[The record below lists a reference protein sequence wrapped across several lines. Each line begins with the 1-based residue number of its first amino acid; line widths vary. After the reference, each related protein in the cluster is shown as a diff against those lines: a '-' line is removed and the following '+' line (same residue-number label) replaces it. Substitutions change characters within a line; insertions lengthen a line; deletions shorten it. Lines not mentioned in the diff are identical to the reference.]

1 MAIMSLQQIDVGYGG
16 EPVLKNV
23 CLQIDKGDRLCLV
36 GRNGSGKSTLLQ
48 VIAGELK
55 PESGERSVPQGV
67 RCARLIQHVPRDMHG
82 TVFDVVARGLG
93 RAGESLGAY
102 HSLHDTGNLEDPA
115 VQERLASLQHTLDET
130 HAWSYQPVIDET
142 LSLMGLDGQADFDA
156 LSSGMKRRVLLA
168 RCLVTQPDIL
178 ILDEPTNH
186 LDLQAIMWL
195 EDFLADYRG
204 TLLLVSHD
212 RTFVRKTARGIID
225 IDRMRVARYDCDF
238 DTYLHRKQQD
248 VAAELR
254 QNELF
259 DKRLAQEEV
268 WIRKGIQARRTRNE
282 GRVRRLKELRNQ
294 RSDRREQVGN
304 VRLQTQDTRATGRKV
319 IELKHVTFAYEGG
332 QPIVSDLST
341 TLMRGD
347 RVGII
352 GPNGVGKT
360 TLIKLLLGQLE
371 PQQGTIQHGTHLE
384 PAYFDQLHAM
394 LDLDKTVQEN
404 VSPGSDTVRVN
415 GQARNVIGYLA
426 DFLFTPVQIRAKV
439 ENLSGGERNRLLL
452 ARLLAQPA
460 NVLVLDEPTNDLD
473 VETLELLEDMLLD
486 FQGTVLLVSHDR
498 TFLNNVVTS
507 TLAFDPDGQIREY
520 AGGYDDYLLQS
531 SHVSPKGESKARAR
545 AAKTPKEKRD
555 KPKDA
560 QEGTQK
566 PKKLTW
572 KETEELKALPA
583 RIEAMEGEV
592 SELHAKLAH
601 PSFYRTTPV
610 SDVAQITQKTRDLEA
625 ALQAAYTRWEDLE
638 SRQS

>member
-1 MAIMSLQQIDVGYGG
+1 MSLQQMTIGYGG

-55 PESGERSVPQGV
+55 PESGERSVQQGV
-67 RCARLIQHVPRDMHG
+67 RIARLIQQVPRDMHG

-93 RAGESLGAY
+93 KAGESLSAY
-102 HSLHDTGNLEDPA
+102 HSLHDTGNLEDPD
-115 VQERLASLQHTLDET
+115 VLDRLATLQHVLDDT
-130 HAWSYQPVIDET
+130 HAWSYQPVIEET

-168 RCLVTQPDIL
+168 RSLVTQPDIL

-186 LDLQAIMWL
+186 LDLKAIVWL
-195 EDFLADYRG
+195 ETFLADYRG
-204 TLLLVSHD
+204 TLLVVSHD
-212 RTFVRKTARGIID
+212 RTFVRKTVKGILD
-225 IDRMRVARYDCDF
+225 IDRMQVARYDCDF
-238 DTYLHRKQQD
+238 DTYLQRKQQD
-248 VAAELR
+248 IAAELR

-268 WIRKGIQARRTRNE
+268 WIRRGIQARRTRNE
-282 GRVRRLKELRNQ
+282 GRVRRLKDMRGQ
-294 RSDRREQVGN
+294 RRERREQIGN

-319 IELKHVTFAYEGG
+319 IELKRVTFGYDNCD
-332 QPIVSDLST
+332 PIIRDFST

-347 RVGII
+347 RIGII

-384 PAYFDQLHAM
+384 PAYFDQLHAT

-415 GQARNVIGYLA
+415 DQARNVIGYLA
-426 DFLFTPVQIRAKV
+426 DFLFTPAQIRAKV

-473 VETLELLEDMLLD
+473 VETLELLEEMLLD

-498 TFLNNVVTS
+498 SFLNNVVTS
-507 TLAFDPDGQIREY
+507 TLAFDPDGRIREY
-520 AGGYDDYLLQS
+520 AGGYDDYLVQS
-531 SHVSPKGESKARAR
+531 SHQVAQTPPKARPESKA
-545 AAKTPKEKRD
+545 PKEKRD
-555 KPKDA
+555 KPKDPL
-560 QEGTQK
+560 K

-572 KETEELKALPA
+572 KETQELKDLPA
-583 RIEAMEGEV
+583 SIEAMEGELG
-592 SELHAKLAH
+592 ELHTQLAH
-601 PSFYRTTPV
+601 PSFYKTTSV
-610 SDVAQITQKTRDLEA
+610 KVVAQITQKVSELEA
-625 ALQAAYTRWEDLE
+625 ALQAAYALWEDLE

>member
-1 MAIMSLQQIDVGYGG
+1 MAILSLQQVTVGYGG

-23 CLQIDKGDRLCLV
+23 CLQIDRGDRLCLV

-48 VIAGELK
+48 VISGELTL
-55 PESGERSVPQGV
+55 ESGERSAQQGT
-67 RCARLIQHVPRDMHG
+67 RIARLIQQVPRDMHG
-82 TVFDVVARGLG
+82 TVFDVVAAGLG
-93 RAGESLGAY
+93 KPGETLSAY
-102 HSLHDTGNLEDPA
+102 HRLHESGDLEDPA
-115 VQERLASLQHTLDET
+115 VQETLAKLQHVLDDT
-130 HAWSYQPVIDET
+130 HAWLHQPVIEET
-142 LSLMGLDGQADFDA
+142 LSLMALEGQADFDV

-186 LDLQAIMWL
+186 LDLKAIVWL
-195 EDFLADYRG
+195 ENFLADYRG

-212 RTFVRKTARGIID
+212 RTFVRTAAKGIID
-225 IDRMRVARYDCDF
+225 IDRMCVSRYDCDF
-238 DTYLHRKQQD
+238 DTYLKRKQQD
-248 VAAELR
+248 VASELR

-268 WIRKGIQARRTRNE
+268 WIRRGVQARRTRDE
-282 GRVRRLKELRNQ
+282 GRVRRLKGMREQ
-294 RSDRREQVGN
+294 RSHRREQIGN
-304 VRLQTQDTRATGRKV
+304 VRLQTQETRATGRKV
-319 IELKHVTFAYEGG
+319 AELKGVTFGYPDGDA
-332 QPIVSDLST
+332 VVKDLST

-371 PQQGTIQHGTHLE
+371 PQQGTIEHGTHLQ
-384 PAYFDQLHAM
+384 PAYFDQLHAI

-404 VSPGSDTVRVN
+404 VSPGSDTVRIN
-415 GQARNVIGYLA
+415 DQPRNVIGYLS

-473 VETLELLEDMLLD
+473 VETLELLEEMLLD
-486 FQGTVLLVSHDR
+486 FSGTVLLVSHDR

-507 TLAFDPDGQIREY
+507 TLAFDPDGQVREY
-520 AGGYDDYLLQS
+520 AGGYDDYLVQN
-531 SHVSPKGESKARAR
+531 SHLFPKASPKAKSEARSKTVKATT
-545 AAKTPKEKRD
+545 AKP
-555 KPKDA
+555 
-560 QEGTQK
+560 EGKQK

-572 KETEELKALPA
+572 NEDKELKDLPA
-583 RIEAMEGEV
+583 RIEGMEEEV
-592 SELHAKLAH
+592 SALHARLAD
-601 PSFYRTTPV
+601 PSFYRTTAENE
-610 SDVAQITQKTRDLEA
+610 VAQITQKTHELEA
-625 ALQAAYTRWEDLE
+625 ALQTAYARWEDLE